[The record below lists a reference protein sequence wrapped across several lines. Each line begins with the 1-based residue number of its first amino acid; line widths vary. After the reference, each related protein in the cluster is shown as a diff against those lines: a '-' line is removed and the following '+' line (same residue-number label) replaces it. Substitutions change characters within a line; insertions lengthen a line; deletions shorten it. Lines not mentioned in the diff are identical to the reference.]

1 MHPDLKVPFHIQQ
14 ASVLNTAIEANGSI
28 AFGAAYERDTSPLS
42 TADGI
47 PEEIQKRL
55 ANPNWKEAA
64 SSNLRII
71 KTAFDTE
78 NPANKN
84 INYKDTC
91 RRQRFRYT
99 QARRKEVLHAT
110 VCQSLD
116 DFEKEVGIFF
126 L

>member
-1 MHPDLKVPFHIQQ
+1 M
-14 ASVLNTAIEANGSI
+14 LNTAIEANGSI